1 MHSAFWLFNS
11 DLWAVAIPLW
21 AIIVW
26 IVFMCAVQALP
37 RPTANDSRWY
47 IFLYRFGH
55 LLSMNIA
62 LALDPKKKLPQI
74 ADVSADEEDK

>member
-1 MHSAFWLFNS
+1 MHLAFLLS
-11 DLWAVAIPLW
+11 GSLWAVEIPLW
-21 AIIVW
+21 IIASW

-37 RPTANDSRWY
+37 RPTTDDPRWY

-74 ADVSADEEDK
+74 SDDAAEEDK